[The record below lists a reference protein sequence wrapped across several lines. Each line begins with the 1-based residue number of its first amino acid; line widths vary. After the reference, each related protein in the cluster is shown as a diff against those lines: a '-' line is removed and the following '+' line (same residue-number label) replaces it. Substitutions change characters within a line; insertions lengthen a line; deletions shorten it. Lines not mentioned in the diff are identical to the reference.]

1 MKMAVGAEQLRT
13 PYFVI
18 WDFAGK
24 VAAQGDEQL
33 CRDRLAELNGA
44 EVEW

>member
-13 PYFVI
+13 PYFVV
-18 WDFAGK
+18 WDANGK
-24 VAAQGDEQL
+24 VVAQGDEQL
-33 CRDRLAELNGA
+33 CRDRLAELNEE